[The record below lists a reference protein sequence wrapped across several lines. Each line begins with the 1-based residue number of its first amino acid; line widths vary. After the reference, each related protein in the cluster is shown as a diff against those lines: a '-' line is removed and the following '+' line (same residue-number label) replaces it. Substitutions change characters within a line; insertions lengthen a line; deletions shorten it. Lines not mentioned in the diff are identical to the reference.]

1 MRVRNDGMS
10 VARGEEGERRKNEEG
25 QRRKEMSEE
34 RRAHEKGRRHEK
46 EESNFKINKIK
57 QTTLKACIEEKQ
69 LT

>member
-10 VARGEEGERRKNEEG
+10 VARGEEGERRKNEG

-34 RRAHEKGRRHEK
+34 RRAHEEGRRHEK

-57 QTTLKACIEEKQ
+57 QTTLNACIEEKQ